1 MRTGLAVVPL
11 LATAV
16 VLLAGSATNTAN
28 HDIVVTESPP
38 ASMSS
43 SVAPTDYGFGPL
55 TPLVDNP
62 LPVIPP
68 TEVAVS
74 HGHVLSVEV
83 APESLT
89 LSLTDTTGGSGA
101 ISGDPEAMPALI
113 SGATGPASNDPV
125 PKHYLLG
132 ATRAEVARVDWVRES
147 GTVSVQSI
155 EHDALPQLRFF
166 LIEDPEQS
174 ASPGPAFEVP
184 LLVAYAADGALLT
197 DSGRIH
203 AEEQRFLE
211 EVDRRKGVEDKAAG
225 VRDVW
230 VTEDEQR
237 LGLSI
242 FNCGEEPFLTWA
254 IDESAVTISVT
265 VKRPYSE
272 GDCLAGETA
281 ETVIGLDERLAG
293 RAIID
298 GRTGGPIPVRTHP

>member
-1 MRTGLAVVPL
+1 
-11 LATAV
+11 
-16 VLLAGSATNTAN
+16 
-28 HDIVVTESPP
+28 
-38 ASMSS
+38 MSS

-74 HGHVLSVEV
+74 HGHVLSVEA

-89 LSLTDTTGGSGA
+89 LSITDATGGSGA
-101 ISGDPEAMPALI
+101 ISADPEAMPALI
-113 SGATGPASNDPV
+113 SGAVGPASNDPV

-147 GTVSVQSI
+147 GKLSVQSI

-174 ASPGPAFEVP
+174 TSPGPAFEVP

-197 DSGRIH
+197 DSERIH
-203 AEEQRFLE
+203 AEEHRFLQ
-211 EVDRRKGVEDKAAG
+211 EVDRRKGVEDKMAG
-225 VRDVW
+225 VGDVS
-230 VTEDEQR
+230 VSEDEQSMA
-237 LGLSI
+237 LTV
-242 FNCGEEPFLTWA
+242 FNCGEEPNPTWT
-254 IDESAVTISVT
+254 IDDSTVTISVT

-272 GDCLAGETA
+272 GDCLTGEAVETA
-281 ETVIGLDERLAG
+281 IRLDKRLAG
-293 RAIID
+293 RTIVD
-298 GRTGGPIPVRTHP
+298 GRTGESIPVRTNP